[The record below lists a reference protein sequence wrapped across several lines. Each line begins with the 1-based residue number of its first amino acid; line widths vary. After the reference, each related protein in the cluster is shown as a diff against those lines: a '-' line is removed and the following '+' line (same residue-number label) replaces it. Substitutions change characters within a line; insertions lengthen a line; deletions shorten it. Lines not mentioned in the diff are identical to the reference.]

1 VKLHLKHVYYKFCW
15 DWIRNNVRSSIFLT
29 EEKIMWFFQCLMH
42 WICRHHHDK
51 VDKPC
56 VSLST
61 IYLRMLDEIH
71 DCMEEYGHSLPRH
84 IQQGKCSIV
93 QPPQFGVL
101 MISCILLQEDARQP
115 PLEQE
120 RTQLK
125 KTMALRIRQQ
135 TVGGSHPE
143 PDVYNHMELWM
154 QFNIFLQ

>member
-1 VKLHLKHVYYKFCW
+1 
-15 DWIRNNVRSSIFLT
+15 
-29 EEKIMWFFQCLMH
+29 
-42 WICRHHHDK
+42 
-51 VDKPC
+51 
-56 VSLST
+56 
-61 IYLRMLDEIH
+61 
-71 DCMEEYGHSLPRH
+71 
-84 IQQGKCSIV
+84 V